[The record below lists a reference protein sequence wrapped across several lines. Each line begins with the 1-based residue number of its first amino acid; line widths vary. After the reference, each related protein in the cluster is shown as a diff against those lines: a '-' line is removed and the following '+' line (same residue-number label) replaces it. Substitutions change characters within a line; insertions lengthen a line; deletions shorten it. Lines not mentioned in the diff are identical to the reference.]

1 MKIPNSRAL
10 LTCVALV
17 FWQVSMQPAVAAEPL
32 VGEFGGDRTN
42 ASFGADSA
50 QLDLD
55 CATAEIRRGV
65 RVDADGRFEARGL
78 YVEDHIGP
86 IDGEAATRAVE
97 ATIIGFLRDD
107 RIDLTISITGHGN
120 PERLTLKRGH
130 RVNRVR
136 CLSSGQEVRGKPR
149 LAGPT
154 TLNGRDGHS

>member
-1 MKIPNSRAL
+1 MKIPDSRTL
-10 LTCVALV
+10 FTCVALAFGQALV
-17 FWQVSMQPAVAAEPL
+17 QPAIAAEPL

-42 ASFGADSA
+42 ASFGTDSA

-65 RVDADGRFEARGL
+65 RIDADGRFEARGL

-97 ATIIGFLRDD
+97 VTFVGLLRDD
-107 RIDLTISITGHGN
+107 RIDLTISIAGHGN

-149 LAGPT
+149 LAESATPIGRE
-154 TLNGRDGHS
+154 TLS

>member
-1 MKIPNSRAL
+1 MKTPDARAL
-10 LTCVALV
+10 LACFLLAVGQASV
-17 FWQVSMQPAVAAEPL
+17 PQAVAAEPL

-65 RVDADGRFEARGL
+65 RVDPEGRFEAQGL
-78 YVEDHIGP
+78 YVADHIGP
-86 IDGEAATRAVE
+86 IDDEAARRAVE
-97 ATIIGFLRDD
+97 ATFIGLLRDD
-107 RIDLTISITGHGN
+107 RIDLTISIAGHGK
-120 PERLTLKRGH
+120 PEQLTLKRGH

-149 LAGPT
+149 LARPAT
-154 TLNGRDGHS
+154 VASRARFS

>member
-1 MKIPNSRAL
+1 MKIRDSRAL
-10 LTCVALV
+10 LTCVALALG
-17 FWQVSMQPAVAAEPL
+17 QALMQAGVAAEPL

-97 ATIIGFLRDD
+97 ATFVGLLRDD
-107 RIDLTISITGHGN
+107 RIDLIISIAGHRN
-120 PERLTLKRGH
+120 AEQLTLKRGH

-149 LAGPT
+149 LAGQAT
-154 TLNGRDGHS
+154 ANGRETLS